1 MKEKRVLKLNDE
13 AILKIADSIVDSI
26 LSKGSDKES
35 LKRKQDRLSK
45 PLELAF
51 RKGVVVLFKEQR
63 NLVIATL
70 QGKEKSLKGT
80 KENVDKAIAIPAS
93 KGETERFAKY
103 VLPRITEAVMIA
115 GNDALA
121 ILDIGIAFDVLNPR
135 VIDWL
140 KEHAAE
146 AVKSIGETTKEALKK
161 TLIEGV
167 ENGESIAKL
176 MKRVQAEY
184 KDLELEAWRAKRISL
199 TEIKDAVSQGNLQA
213 YKQSGLKGKK
223 GILLGPNPCD
233 YCISLE
239 GMGLIELDDTWDGH
253 DCPSFHPNC
262 HCDIYF
268 VPD

>member
-1 MKEKRVLKLNDE
+1 MLKLSDE
-13 AILKIADSIVDSI
+13 AILKIADDIANLI
-26 LSKGSDKES
+26 RSKGSDKES
-35 LKRKQDRLSK
+35 LKRRQNRLSK

-51 RKGVVVLFKEQR
+51 RKGIVILFKEQR
-63 NLVIATL
+63 DLVIAVL

-93 KGETERFAKY
+93 KGETEKFAKY

-121 ILDIGIAFDVLNPR
+121 VLDIGVAFDVLNPR

-146 AVKSIGETTKEALKK
+146 AIKSIGETTKEALKK
-161 TLIEGV
+161 TLLEGV

-184 KDLELEAWRAKRISL
+184 KDLELEAWRAKRISM
-199 TEIKDAVSQGNLQA
+199 TEIKNATNQGNFQGIL
-213 YKQSGLKGKK
+213 QSGLTGKK
-223 GILLGPNPCD
+223 GILLGPKPCSI
-233 YCISLE
+233 CIGYE
-239 GMGLIELDDTWDGH
+239 GRGEIDLNDTWDGF
-253 DCPSFHPNC
+253 DCPLFHVGC
-262 HCDIYF
+262 QCDIYF